1 MRIGTEAP
9 SVPVRLSADG
19 GTGRKT
25 AEISSKNVRIFLR
38 QRDAIREKND
48 CIFGKKGV

>member
-1 MRIGTEAP
+1 MRTGTEAP

-38 QRDAIREKND
+38 QRDAIWEKND
-48 CIFGKKGV
+48 CIFDKKGV

>member
-1 MRIGTEAP
+1 MRTGTEAP

-25 AEISSKNVRIFLR
+25 AANFFKKCENFLE
-38 QRDAIREKND
+38 QKDAIWEKND